1 MVPLERTW
9 RSLVMP
15 AGMVKILFELDPDE
29 WHRCPVETLWAKT
42 VIKHDTGVF
51 QIDNSPI

>member
-1 MVPLERTW
+1 
-9 RSLVMP
+9 MP